1 MSMEKEKS
9 LQKRE
14 AVCPVCPHH
23 CLLAEGQTGR
33 CRARKNREGKIVSI
47 NYGKLTSL
55 MLDPIEKKPLRRF
68 FPGSRILS
76 VGSFGCNLA
85 CPFCQNYE
93 ISMADSGQAHWQEAA
108 PEALAGL
115 AQEYQSY
122 GNIGVAFTYN
132 EPLVG
137 YEFVRDTARLVRERG
152 MKNVLV
158 TNGCAEPLVLEE
170 LLPYVDA
177 MNIDLKGFTGEWYER
192 LGGDLETVKRFI
204 ARAAQDCHVELT
216 TLIVPGENDSEE
228 EMDREA
234 RWIASL
240 DWEIPL
246 HVTRFFPQYRMADK
260 VPTPVERVYRLR
272 NTAAQW
278 LRYVYVGNC

>member
-1 MSMEKEKS
+1 MSMKKEKS

-33 CRARKNREGKIVSI
+33 CRARKNREGKIVNI

-108 PEALAGL
+108 PEAIAGL
-115 AQEYQSY
+115 AQEYQDR

-260 VPTPVERVYRLR
+260 APTPVERVYRLR

>member
-1 MSMEKEKS
+1 MSMKKEKS

-177 MNIDLKGFTGEWYER
+177 MNIDLKGFTGEWYEK

>member
-1 MSMEKEKS
+1 MSMKKEKS

-115 AQEYQSY
+115 AQEYQSR

-177 MNIDLKGFTGEWYER
+177 MNIDLKGFTGEWYEK

>member
-1 MSMEKEKS
+1 MSMKKEKS

-177 MNIDLKGFTGEWYER
+177 MNIDLKGFTGEWYEK

-260 VPTPVERVYRLR
+260 EPTPVERVYRLR